1 MSLIYLDV
9 VMRCCVDIIK
19 KSEIMV
25 KFIRNTEWGD
35 FLSGATTPSSSF
47 MSVDLS
53 MKNGQQGVL
62 LHHSLQTGLFFIIS
76 MQHL

>member
-1 MSLIYLDV
+1 
-9 VMRCCVDIIK
+9 
-19 KSEIMV
+19 MV

-62 LHHSLQTGLFFIIS
+62 LHHSLQTGLYFIIS